1 METNYIIKYYR
12 RRKAQEEVIIRNEF
26 ARKLGLKIR
35 WKVKDER

>member
-1 METNYIIKYYR
+1 MKTNHISEYD
-12 RRKAQEEVIIRNEF
+12 RRKAQEEVHRRNEF